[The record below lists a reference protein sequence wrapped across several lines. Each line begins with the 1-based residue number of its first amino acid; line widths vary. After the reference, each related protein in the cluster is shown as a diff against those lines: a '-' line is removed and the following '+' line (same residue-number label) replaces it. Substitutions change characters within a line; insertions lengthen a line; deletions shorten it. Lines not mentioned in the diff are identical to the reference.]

1 MKKVISVMILLAF
14 FGSMI
19 VMTGCFGGDD
29 GIGAVLGVAV
39 FVLAISASGGSGAA
53 VFAANQKASI
63 RPAINLSAP
72 ANDIKMVVTPLDAQ
86 GNPVTASAK
95 TIANTDI
102 TASGANFKCN
112 VELPTTDGYN
122 QYMIEVKSGNN
133 TMVKAIKYIHTAQKN
148 GAQIGADVSVDTTA
162 KALTY
167 EKWRQNA
174 ATANATSYTYA
185 DFEANFA
192 TSNQT
197 NFNTLKTNID
207 NSLNTNTI
215 NTDLS
220 TVAGIDASA
229 QSVSTTVPGQVI
241 VVRQWG
247 ANAPTV
253 MRGHEIYFEQNNW
266 GPAISNL
273 IGLSFISYQ
282 INTTYS
288 YRLANYFH
296 FYPENNQTNNTQV
309 IAYAGN
315 GINLDQANTLPAV
328 WYTNSFQAK
337 GEEMAAG
344 DVYYFRIQKEAG
356 VFLYGA
362 IKIDSIDAQQDGM
375 ATLSFHYKYNRT
387 PGSTNLT
394 IQ

>member
-1 MKKVISVMILLAF
+1 MILLSF
-14 FGSMI
+14 FASMI
-19 VMTGCFGGDD
+19 IMTGCFGGDN

-72 ANDIKMVVTPLDAQ
+72 ANDIKIVVTPLDAQ
-86 GNPVTASAK
+86 GVAVTASAK
-95 TIANTDI
+95 TIATADI
-102 TASGANFKCN
+102 TATGNTFKGN

-122 QYMIEVKSGNN
+122 QYLVEVKSGNN
-133 TMVKAIKYIHTAQKN
+133 TLVKAVKYIHSAQKN
-148 GAQIGADVSVDTTA
+148 GTQIDATVDVDSTA

-174 ATANATSYTYA
+174 ITANATSYTYA

-192 TSNQT
+192 TADKT

-207 NSLNTNTI
+207 TALNTNTTT
-215 NTDLS
+215 TDLS
-220 TVAGIDASA
+220 TVAGIDAAA
-229 QSVSTTVPGQVI
+229 QVVSTTVPGQVI

-247 ANAPTV
+247 NNAPSV
-253 MRGHEIYFEQNNW
+253 LRGHEIYFETNDW
-266 GPAISNL
+266 GPARSNL
-273 IGLSFISYQ
+273 IGLSFIAYQ
-282 INTTYS
+282 VNTTYS

-309 IAYAGN
+309 VAYAGN
-315 GINLDQANTLPAV
+315 GINLDAANTVPAV
-328 WYTNSFQAK
+328 WYTNSYQAK
-337 GEEMAAG
+337 GGEMAAG
-344 DVYYFRIQKEAG
+344 DVYYFRVQKEAG
-356 VFLYGA
+356 VYLYGA
-362 IKIDSIDAQQDGM
+362 IKIDSIDAQQGDM

-394 IQ
+394 ITN